1 MPVRLRLQ
9 RHGRKKRPFYFIVA
23 ADSRSPRDGAFIE
36 RIGDYN
42 PLTTPATIHL
52 DIDKAFVWV
61 MQGAQPTN
69 TVKKILTYQG
79 ILFKKHLFRGV
90 KKGAFSMEVAEKKW
104 EEWLEDKQKRTQDRL
119 THEANKRSEA
129 RRKRDQSEIEKRETR
144 VSARVAAAQQSNEP
158 VSDSEPAES
167 APEETS
173 EAAE

>member
-1 MPVRLRLQ
+1 
-9 RHGRKKRPFYFIVA
+9 
-23 ADSRSPRDGAFIE
+23 
-36 RIGDYN
+36 
-42 PLTTPATIHL
+42 
-52 DIDKAFVWV
+52 